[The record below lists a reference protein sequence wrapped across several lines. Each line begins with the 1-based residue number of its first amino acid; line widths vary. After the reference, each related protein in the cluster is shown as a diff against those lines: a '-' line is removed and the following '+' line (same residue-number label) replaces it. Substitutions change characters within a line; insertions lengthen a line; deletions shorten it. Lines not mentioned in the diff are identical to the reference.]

1 MTFKEMEQYHFE
13 REEFCNVFKKVFTND
28 KYGLL
33 FDLMT
38 CGYKSDSFILTRH
51 DDDFYILDT
60 ETGLLI
66 TWYKH
71 LGRINMTNDKTL
83 TLDEL
88 ESEFVKL
95 KDDLKENGRIVLQRV

>member
-1 MTFKEMEQYHFE
+1 MFDNMEQYHFE
-13 REEFCNVFKKVFTND
+13 REDFCNVFDEVFTSEQYN
-28 KYGLL
+28 KL
-33 FDLMT
+33 FDILT
-38 CGYKSDSFILTRH
+38 SGYNSYKFILTRY

-71 LGRINMTNDKTL
+71 LGRINMTNDKNL

-88 ESEFVKL
+88 KIELTKL
-95 KDDLKENGRIVLQRV
+95 KIDLINEGILNT

>member
-1 MTFKEMEQYHFE
+1 MFNSMEQYHFE
-13 REEFCNVFKKVFTND
+13 REDFCNAFNEVFTSD
-28 KYGLL
+28 QYGKL

-38 CGYKSDSFILTRH
+38 RHDGYRSYKFILTRH

-71 LGRINMTNDKTL
+71 LGRINMTNDKAL

-88 ESEFVKL
+88 KQEFTKL
-95 KDDLKENGRIVLQRV
+95 KQDLEENNALQK

>member
-1 MTFKEMEQYHFE
+1 MFDAMEQYHFE
-13 REEFCNVFKKVFTND
+13 REDFCNAFDEVFTSD
-28 KYGLL
+28 QYGKL

-38 CGYKSDSFILTRH
+38 RHDGYQSYKFILTRH

-60 ETGLLI
+60 ENGLLI

-71 LGRINMTNDKTL
+71 LGRINMTNDKAL

-88 ESEFVKL
+88 KQEFIKL
-95 KDDLKENGRIVLQRV
+95 KQDLEENNAI

>member
-1 MTFKEMEQYHFE
+1 MFDTMEQYHFE
-13 REEFCNVFKKVFTND
+13 REDFCNAFNEVFTSEQYN
-28 KYGLL
+28 KL
-33 FDLMT
+33 FDILT
-38 CGYKSDSFILTRH
+38 SGYNSYEFILTRH

-88 ESEFVKL
+88 KREFNKL
-95 KDDLKENGRIVLQRV
+95 KNTLIEDGVLND

>member
-1 MTFKEMEQYHFE
+1 MFDTMEQYHFE
-13 REEFCNVFKKVFTND
+13 REDFCNVFNEVFTSEQYS
-28 KYGLL
+28 KL
-33 FDLMT
+33 FDLLT
-38 CGYKSDSFILTRH
+38 SGYSSYGFILTRY

-83 TLDEL
+83 TLEEL
-88 ESEFVKL
+88 KLEFIKL
-95 KDDLKENGRIVLQRV
+95 KKDLEENNAI

>member
-1 MTFKEMEQYHFE
+1 MLDAMEQYHFE
-13 REEFCNVFKKVFTND
+13 REDFCNVFNEVFTSEQ
-28 KYGLL
+28 YGKL
-33 FDLMT
+33 FDLLT
-38 CGYKSDSFILTRH
+38 SGYSSYGFILTRY

-83 TLDEL
+83 TLEEL
-88 ESEFVKL
+88 KLEFIKL
-95 KDDLKENGRIVLQRV
+95 KEDLEENNAI

>member
-1 MTFKEMEQYHFE
+1 MNFEEMEQYHFE
-13 REEFCNVFKKVFTND
+13 WEEFCNVFKKVFTND
-28 KYGLL
+28 EYGLL
-33 FDLMT
+33 FDLIT
-38 CGYKSDSFILTRH
+38 CGYKSYRFILTRH

-71 LGRINMTNDKTL
+71 LGRINMTNAKTL

-88 ESEFVKL
+88 ESELIKL
-95 KDDLKENGRIVLQRV
+95 KEDLKENRRIA

>member
-1 MTFKEMEQYHFE
+1 MFDNMEQYHFE
-13 REEFCNVFKKVFTND
+13 REDFCNVFNEVFTNEQ
-28 KYGLL
+28 YGKL
-33 FDLMT
+33 FDLLT
-38 CGYKSDSFILTRH
+38 SGYSSYKFILTRY
-51 DDDFYILDT
+51 DDDFYVLDT

-88 ESEFVKL
+88 KIELIKL
-95 KDDLKENGRIVLQRV
+95 KNDLINSRILNI

>member
-1 MTFKEMEQYHFE
+1 MFGTMEQYHFQ
-13 REEFCNVFKKVFTND
+13 REDFCNIFNEVFTSEQ
-28 KYGLL
+28 YGKL
-33 FDLMT
+33 FDLLT
-38 CGYKSDSFILTRH
+38 SGYSSYGFILTRY

-83 TLDEL
+83 TLEEL
-88 ESEFVKL
+88 KLEFIKL
-95 KDDLKENGRIVLQRV
+95 KKDLEENNAI

>member
-1 MTFKEMEQYHFE
+1 MFDAMEQYHFE
-13 REEFCNVFKKVFTND
+13 REDFCNAFDEVFTSDQYD
-28 KYGLL
+28 KL

-38 CGYKSDSFILTRH
+38 RHDRYRSYKFILTRH

-71 LGRINMTNDKTL
+71 LGRINMTNDKAL

-88 ESEFVKL
+88 KQEFIKL
-95 KDDLKENGRIVLQRV
+95 KQDLEENNAI

>member
-1 MTFKEMEQYHFE
+1 MEQYHFE
-13 REEFCNVFKKVFTND
+13 REDFCNVFNEVFTSEQYD
-28 KYGLL
+28 KL
-33 FDLMT
+33 FDLLT
-38 CGYKSDSFILTRH
+38 SGYSNDGFILTRH

-71 LGRINMTNDKTL
+71 LGRINMTNDKNL

-88 ESEFVKL
+88 KRELDKL
-95 KDDLKENGRIVLQRV
+95 KDTLFLNI

>member
-1 MTFKEMEQYHFE
+1 MFDAMEQYHFE
-13 REEFCNVFKKVFTND
+13 REDFCNTFNEVFTSEQYD
-28 KYGLL
+28 KL
-33 FDLMT
+33 FDILT
-38 CGYKSDSFILTRH
+38 SGYSSYEFILTRH

-83 TLDEL
+83 TLEEL
-88 ESEFVKL
+88 HKELIKL
-95 KDDLKENGRIVLQRV
+95 REDLEENNALQK

>member
-1 MTFKEMEQYHFE
+1 MFDVMEQYHFE
-13 REEFCNVFKKVFTND
+13 REDFCNVFDKVFTND
-28 KYGLL
+28 QYDKI

-38 CGYKSDSFILTRH
+38 RHEGYQSYKFILTRH

-88 ESEFVKL
+88 YQEL
-95 KDDLKENGRIVLQRV
+95 ITLKEDLEENNAI

>member
-1 MTFKEMEQYHFE
+1 MFDSMEQYHFK
-13 REEFCNVFKKVFTND
+13 REDFCNIFNEVFTSEQYNE
-28 KYGLL
+28 L
-33 FDLMT
+33 FDLLT
-38 CGYKSDSFILTRH
+38 SGYSSYGFILTRY

-71 LGRINMTNDKTL
+71 LGRINMTNDKNL

-88 ESEFVKL
+88 KIELIKL
-95 KDDLKENGRIVLQRV
+95 KSDLVDNGILNV

>member
-1 MTFKEMEQYHFE
+1 MFDTMKQYHFE
-13 REEFCNVFKKVFTND
+13 REDFCNVFNEVFTNNQYD
-28 KYGLL
+28 KI

-38 CGYKSDSFILTRH
+38 RYEGYQSYKFILTRH

-71 LGRINMTNDKTL
+71 LGRCNMTNDKTL
-83 TLDEL
+83 TPSEL
-88 ESEFVKL
+88 YQELIKL
-95 KDDLKENGRIVLQRV
+95 KADLEENNAI

>member
-1 MTFKEMEQYHFE
+1 MEQYHFE
-13 REEFCNVFKKVFTND
+13 REDFCNVFNEVFTNEQYV
-28 KYGLL
+28 KL
-33 FDLMT
+33 FDLLT
-38 CGYKSDSFILTRH
+38 SGYSSYKFILTRY
-51 DDDFYILDT
+51 DDDFYVLDT

-88 ESEFVKL
+88 KIELIKL
-95 KDDLKENGRIVLQRV
+95 KNDLINSRILNI

>member
-1 MTFKEMEQYHFE
+1 MFDSMEQYHFE
-13 REEFCNVFKKVFTND
+13 REDFCNIFNEVFTSEQ
-28 KYGLL
+28 YGKL
-33 FDLMT
+33 FDLLT
-38 CGYKSDSFILTRH
+38 SGYSSYGFILTRY

-83 TLDEL
+83 TLEEL
-88 ESEFVKL
+88 KLEFIKL
-95 KDDLKENGRIVLQRV
+95 KKDLEENNAI

>member
-1 MTFKEMEQYHFE
+1 MFDSMEQYHFE
-13 REEFCNVFKKVFTND
+13 REDFCNVFNEVFTNEQ
-28 KYGLL
+28 YGKL
-33 FDLMT
+33 FDLLT
-38 CGYKSDSFILTRH
+38 SGYNSYEFILTRY

-71 LGRINMTNDKTL
+71 LGRVNMTNDKNL

-88 ESEFVKL
+88 KTELIKL
-95 KDDLKENGRIVLQRV
+95 KIDLIGNGVLND

>member
-1 MTFKEMEQYHFE
+1 MFDAMEQYHFE
-13 REEFCNVFKKVFTND
+13 REDFCNVFNEVFTSEQ
-28 KYGLL
+28 YGKF
-33 FDLMT
+33 FDLLT
-38 CGYKSDSFILTRH
+38 SGYSSYGFILTRY

-83 TLDEL
+83 TLEEL
-88 ESEFVKL
+88 KLEFIKL
-95 KDDLKENGRIVLQRV
+95 KKDLEENNAI

>member
-1 MTFKEMEQYHFE
+1 MFDIMEQYHFE
-13 REEFCNVFKKVFTND
+13 RGDFCNVFNKVFASEQYD
-28 KYGLL
+28 KL
-33 FDLMT
+33 FDLLT
-38 CGYKSDSFILTRH
+38 SGYSSYEFILTRH

-71 LGRINMTNDKTL
+71 LGRINMTNDKNL

-88 ESEFVKL
+88 YQELIKL
-95 KDDLKENGRIVLQRV
+95 KEDLEENNAL

>member
-1 MTFKEMEQYHFE
+1 MFDNMEQYHFE
-13 REEFCNVFKKVFTND
+13 REDFCNVFNEVFTSEQYN
-28 KYGLL
+28 KL
-33 FDLMT
+33 FDLLT
-38 CGYKSDSFILTRH
+38 SGYSSYKFILTRY
-51 DDDFYILDT
+51 DDDFYVLDT

-88 ESEFVKL
+88 KTELIKL
-95 KDDLKENGRIVLQRV
+95 KNDLINNRILNV

>member
-1 MTFKEMEQYHFE
+1 MFDAMEQYHFE
-13 REEFCNVFKKVFTND
+13 REDFCNTFNEVFTSEQYD
-28 KYGLL
+28 KL
-33 FDLMT
+33 FDILT
-38 CGYKSDSFILTRH
+38 SGYSSYEFILTRH

-83 TLDEL
+83 TLEEL
-88 ESEFVKL
+88 HQELIKL
-95 KDDLKENGRIVLQRV
+95 REDLEENNALQK